1 MYFDWVHL
9 TYIHTERQARKMYR
23 WSLSLEKHNGMKALM
38 VESLGKPIALL
49 YWSCIGV
56 VAVLLAICYVFYPA
70 YKCKDGGLGCKET
83 TLAVGNERNNGSNS
97 GDSDGLLSLIIPAYN
112 EEERLPIMLD
122 ATLDYLDKN
131 RETLTQLYYDA
142 VFNTN
147 KNQSRKNKSLVKYEI
162 IVVDDGSTDNTCN
175 FVRKYATSVT
185 SGHTSIK
192 LISMNQNVGKGGAVK
207 TGMLRSLGQLC
218 LMIDADGAT
227 DITDGLPKLLKEIH
241 TLNNT
246 NNTSSSPP
254 MSVVFGSRAHMEKD
268 SSSSRSK
275 VRTFLMHAFHFF
287 VKALCSPK
295 IRDTQCGFKL
305 FTRSAA
311 ILLFTNL
318 HLRRWAFDTELVV
331 IAEKLNIAVS
341 EVGVVWHEIDGSKLD
356 RGKLSLAL
364 VSLGMLRDMICVR
377 ACYFLRIWKLYSKK

>member
-1 MYFDWVHL
+1 M
-9 TYIHTERQARKMYR
+9 
-23 WSLSLEKHNGMKALM
+23 
-38 VESLGKPIALL
+38 
-49 YWSCIGV
+49 
-56 VAVLLAICYVFYPA
+56 
-70 YKCKDGGLGCKET
+70 
-83 TLAVGNERNNGSNS
+83 
-97 GDSDGLLSLIIPAYN
+97 
-112 EEERLPIMLD
+112 
-122 ATLDYLDKN
+122 
-131 RETLTQLYYDA
+131 
-142 VFNTN
+142 
-147 KNQSRKNKSLVKYEI
+147 
-162 IVVDDGSTDNTCN
+162 
-175 FVRKYATSVT
+175 
-185 SGHTSIK
+185 
-192 LISMNQNVGKGGAVK
+192 K

-341 EVGVVWHEIDGSKLD
+341 EVGVVWNEIDGSKLD